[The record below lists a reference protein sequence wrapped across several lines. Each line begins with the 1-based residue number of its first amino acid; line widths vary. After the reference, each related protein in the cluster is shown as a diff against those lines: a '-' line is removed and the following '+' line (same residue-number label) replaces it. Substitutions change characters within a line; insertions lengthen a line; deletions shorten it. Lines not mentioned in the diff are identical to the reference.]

1 MVIVLPSFTKWGKTV
16 NTTKDGKLFILPT
29 ELLILYGLIDRNA

>member
-1 MVIVLPSFTKWGKTV
+1 MVIVLPSLRKWGKTV
-16 NTTKDGKLFILPT
+16 NTTKDGMRFILPT